1 MLVLARLVVLWTS
14 QEILKVQGG
23 FEDFQISQT
32 PVVLK
37 ILTYV
42 YIQNFIKEH
51 HIVPAVGDGLSVVL
65 MASVGE
71 VHPGNVHSRV
81 DHFEEEFWGSGHR
94 TDSADDSGQSNVGGT
109 AEDSKG

>member
-1 MLVLARLVVLWTS
+1 MLQRPPGRYIQTLALAAALALATS
-14 QEILKVQGG
+14 TPLTEGG
-23 FEDFQISQT
+23 RKTQRA
-32 PVVLK
+32 L
-37 ILTYV
+37 

-94 TDSADDSGQSNVGGT
+94 TDSADDSGQSNVGGP
-109 AEDSKG
+109 AENSKG